1 MGKKIIVS
9 SVGLGKALILAKL
22 IVPEPGEPVGEE
34 KYEELLRLL
43 EAERERWR

>member
-1 MGKKIIVS
+1 
-9 SVGLGKALILAKL
+9 
-22 IVPEPGEPVGEE
+22 VPEPGEPVGEE